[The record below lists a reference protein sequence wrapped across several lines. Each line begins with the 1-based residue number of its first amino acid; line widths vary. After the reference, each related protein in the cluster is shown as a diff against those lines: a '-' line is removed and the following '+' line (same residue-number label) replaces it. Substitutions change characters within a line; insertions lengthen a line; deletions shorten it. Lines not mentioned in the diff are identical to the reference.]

1 MFKKGFDYEK
11 YIYAQK
17 AEVFKR
23 LNLFDRLYL
32 EFGGKLYYDGHA
44 SRVLPGYKKNTKIK
58 LLKELGDFDLIYCV
72 NSKELAY
79 KRVSNDFNLTYFK
92 QTIKDIKEIEKA
104 GFKVSYVI
112 ITRYEGEQ
120 EARDLKRK
128 LEKKGRRVLFHFEI
142 KDYPSDLEKV
152 LKGYSEQPFVH
163 LKHKLVIV
171 TGAAGG
177 SGKMAVCLSQIY
189 NESRSGMKTGFA
201 KFETFP
207 IWNLPLSHPINIA
220 YEAAT
225 ADLGDKNMFD
235 PYHLKAYKKKV
246 VNYNRDIENFAILQ
260 KIAQKI
266 TDKKYPFGYKSPTD
280 MGINM
285 ASTGIINDEICRK
298 AAIKE
303 IHKRYKTYLKEY
315 AKGREKIET
324 IERMKKILKKIS

>member
-201 KFETFP
+201 KFE
-207 IWNLPLSHPINIA
+207 
-220 YEAAT
+220 
-225 ADLGDKNMFD
+225 
-235 PYHLKAYKKKV
+235 
-246 VNYNRDIENFAILQ
+246 ILQ

-280 MGINM
+280 MGIIM

-324 IERMKKILKKIS
+324 IERMKKNLKKIS

>member
-1 MFKKGFDYEK
+1 VFKKGFDYEK

-23 LNLFDRLYL
+23 LNRFDRLYL

-235 PYHLKAYKKKV
+235 PYHKQY
-246 VNYNRDIENFAILQ
+246 
-260 KIAQKI
+260 
-266 TDKKYPFGYKSPTD
+266 
-280 MGINM
+280 
-285 ASTGIINDEICRK
+285 
-298 AAIKE
+298 
-303 IHKRYKTYLKEY
+303 
-315 AKGREKIET
+315 
-324 IERMKKILKKIS
+324 